1 MAAPAAVAA
10 AAGAAAAT
18 PEANPA
24 TCRLVTF
31 VAVLGAAKLVREVG
45 EEEEEAGLE
54 AASYPEIENPPVLQF
69 LALISESGL

>member
-45 EEEEEAGLE
+45 EEEEAGLE